1 MKKFLIA
8 SVGGIPPTSV
18 LPPGARINFAQTDR
32 RFLKKVT
39 LRLVTAWLFAQML
52 IASTIF
58 GQVLTHGPAVR
69 DVTASEAKVFVRT
82 DKAAS
87 VTLCYG
93 SDPNL
98 DTYLVSTAFVTSS
111 PSDFIKVISLSNL
124 IPKTSYYLN
133 VLVNGV
139 PQLTGP
145 PYPSF
150 TTFPPTPWGTLEQYG
165 TTSTGVALRWTA
177 FVPHDGGRHP
187 AVLVLHAGGF
197 KSGDAGPDNVSEDLA
212 AAGFLA
218 LSTEY
223 RLAPPHY
230 AMNTPDHPAPSQ
242 NTVVPADDGYYPE
255 QTTDVQMAIRAARQ
269 DPRCNGLVYGVGGS
283 AGASHVLYCMARG
296 TPGDDQFDLGV
307 SLSNP
312 CKYDDVPWL
321 QTPCIPDEICPQPTI
336 ENYLGIP
343 AGSAFSHLPELAA
356 ASPTTY
362 VTSSLPPFFFLYSD
376 HDASNFQTFERTDL
390 ISALES
396 VGITES
402 TAATPQAGKYKQI
415 LVATGDGV
423 YHAFEYWDLP
433 VDGIDGHQTVKDTV
447 ITWLRNRDW
456 DSPFA
461 LSMAQKRREHPG
473 SH

>member
-18 LPPGARINFAQTDR
+18 LPPGARINFARADR

-82 DKAAS
+82 DQAAS

-111 PSDFIKVISLSNL
+111 PSDFIKVISLSDL

-165 TTSTGVALRWTA
+165 TTSNGVALRWTA

-223 RLAPPHY
+223 RLGPPHY
-230 AMNTPDHPAPSQ
+230 AMTILRHRRIRSSRRM
-242 NTVVPADDGYYPE
+242 
-255 QTTDVQMAIRAARQ
+255 TDITQSK
-269 DPRCNGLVYGVGGS
+269 L
-283 AGASHVLYCMARG
+283 
-296 TPGDDQFDLGV
+296 
-307 SLSNP
+307 
-312 CKYDDVPWL
+312 
-321 QTPCIPDEICPQPTI
+321 PTCRWR
-336 ENYLGIP
+336 
-343 AGSAFSHLPELAA
+343 
-356 ASPTTY
+356 
-362 VTSSLPPFFFLYSD
+362 
-376 HDASNFQTFERTDL
+376 FERLAKTRDATVSYMALADL
-390 ISALES
+390 LVPVTFFIVWREAPLVMISS
-396 VGITES
+396 I
-402 TAATPQAGKYKQI
+402 
-415 LVATGDGV
+415 
-423 YHAFEYWDLP
+423 
-433 VDGIDGHQTVKDTV
+433 
-447 ITWLRNRDW
+447 
-456 DSPFA
+456 
-461 LSMAQKRREHPG
+461 
-473 SH
+473 